1 MDFLRDKFEAS
12 IQPVVEGRSV
22 FIGSI
27 EYTATQILNRF
38 GDDIYKQAFGEWI
51 WEEWLPPRLD
61 RRDVIIARHANGQRY
76 RDLCQIDGSGAAC
89 PFIGSGMS
97 EPSGMPLWGRFLR
110 SVRAE
115 AQGFTADE
123 LETCLR
129 AGLYE
134 DAASRISTGMPP
146 QLFRECFERHF
157 PQLDPEDIDGAI
169 QLLPFLFQSAVVTT
183 NFDTILESVYG
194 SNGMPFQSVLH
205 GTEVGNFRRH
215 GQRGAR
221 CLLKIHGHYDAVGGR
236 VLLKEEYE
244 RFYHADSPGRQE
256 LAHLF
261 QRGGLVFLGCSL
273 YQDRTMALLK
283 DLADRDPHIPRSYAL
298 LQQPAP
304 EVLTEREHFLAE
316 RNIFPIWY
324 DGDHNTDIEALLVGL
339 MDDLKRL

>member
-1 MDFLRDKFEAS
+1 MDFLRQEFEES
-12 IQPVVEGRSV
+12 IQPVIEGEIVRV
-22 FIGSI
+22 GSQG
-27 EYTATQILNRF
+27 YTAAQILEKF
-38 GDDIYKQAFGEWI
+38 GDDTYKQAFREWI
-51 WEEWLPPRLD
+51 WDEWLPSRRD
-61 RRDVIIARHANGQRY
+61 RRDAIIAQRANGQRY
-76 RDLCQIDGSGAAC
+76 RDLCQIVGSGNAC
-89 PFIGSGMS
+89 PFVGSGMS
-97 EPSGMPLWGRFLR
+97 VSSGMPMWAAFLR
-110 SVRAE
+110 SVRAQ

-123 LETCLR
+123 LEACLS

-134 DAASRISTGMPP
+134 DAASRISAGMPP

-157 PQLDPEDIDGAI
+157 PQLGPYDIDGAI

-183 NFDTILESVYG
+183 NFDTILESVYAA
-194 SNGMPFQSVLH
+194 NKLPFQNILH

-236 VLLKEEYE
+236 VLLKDEYE
-244 RFYHADSPGRQE
+244 RFYQADSPGRQE

-273 YQDRTMALLK
+273 CQDRTMALLK
-283 DLADRDPHIPRSYAL
+283 ELADRDPHIPRSYAL

-304 EVLTEREHFLAE
+304 GILTAREHFLAE